1 MMLCVIDYKMV
12 EAVLP
17 EIAVGIRMERHSM
30 HTFLF
35 TVTAVA
41 YSNSE
46 NTGTYI
52 FKEVCYAINTEA
64 FEKDTRKD

>member
-17 EIAVGIRMERHSM
+17 EIAAGIRMERHSM
-30 HTFLF
+30 HTFLS

-41 YSNSE
+41 YSPSE
-46 NTGTYI
+46 NTGYLD
-52 FKEVCYAINTEA
+52 FQGSVLR
-64 FEKDTRKD
+64 DQ